1 MHTDRSN
8 YIFIDYEN
16 VRDIDLDLIEGKPVK
31 VIIATGKQQTTLPK
45 ELVKQL
51 LRLRDQVT
59 LVENEYVGKNAL
71 DFVLV
76 YEVARQAITDPK
88 GYFHVVS
95 KDKGFDALVKHL
107 HTHKIMAARIE
118 RYADIPVLVEVGK
131 LTPLELAERYRSSM
145 EKHKGSLATRK
156 KTLLTQINVHFSKQ
170 LDEATVEAVIK
181 ELVKQKLV
189 TISQT
194 GAVSYPTLA

>member
-1 MHTDRSN
+1 MHTDRTN

-31 VIIATGKQQTTLPK
+31 VVIATGKQQTMLPK
-45 ELVKQL
+45 ELVKKL
-51 LRLRDQVT
+51 LRLCNQVA

-76 YEVARQAITDPK
+76 YEIAKQAITDPK
-88 GYFHVVS
+88 GYFHIVS

-107 HTHKIMAARIE
+107 HTKGIMAARVE
-118 RYADIPVLVEVGK
+118 RYVDIPVLIEAVK
-131 LTPLELAERYRSSM
+131 LPPLELAERYRSRIQ
-145 EKHKGSLATRK
+145 KKGALASRR
-156 KTLLTQINVHFSKQ
+156 KTLLTQINGHFNKQ
-170 LDEATVEAVIK
+170 LDEETLEEVVK

-189 TISQT
+189 TISPT
-194 GAVSYPTLA
+194 GAVSYPPLV

>member
-1 MHTDRSN
+1 MHTDRTN

-16 VRDIDLDLIEGKPVK
+16 VREIDLDLIEGKPVK
-31 VIIATGKQQTTLPK
+31 VVIATGKQQTMLPK

-51 LRLRDQVT
+51 LRLNSQVR

-76 YEVARQAITDPK
+76 YEIAKQALADAK

-107 HTHKIMAARIE
+107 HTQKIMANRIE
-118 RYADIPVLVEVGK
+118 RFADIPVLIEAKNLSVK
-131 LTPLELAERYRSSM
+131 ELAARYIQRLATSRS
-145 EKHKGSLATRK
+145 SLATRK
-156 KTLLTQINVHFSKQ
+156 KTLLSQINGHFDKQ
-170 LDEATVEAVIK
+170 LDEPILEAVVT
-181 ELVKQKLV
+181 ELTKLGAV
-189 TISQT
+189 TISAA
-194 GAVSYPTLA
+194 GAVAYPQKD